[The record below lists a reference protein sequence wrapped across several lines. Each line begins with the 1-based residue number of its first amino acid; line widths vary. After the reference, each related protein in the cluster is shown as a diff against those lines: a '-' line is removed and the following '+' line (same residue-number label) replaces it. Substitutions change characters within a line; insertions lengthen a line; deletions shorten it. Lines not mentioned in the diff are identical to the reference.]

1 MPLTR
6 RQFFAATAAAAA
18 SAQFTAARHA
28 TAQEP
33 AASPA
38 MRLGLVTYLWGQ
50 DWDLPTL
57 LKNCEATGLLG
68 VELRT
73 QHKHGVEPGLSA
85 AARQEVRQRFADSP
99 VTLVGYGSNAE
110 FHSPDPAE
118 VQRNIELTKSYVQL
132 MHDCGGSGVKV
143 KPNSLPKDVPVEKTL
158 TQIGEALNTVAAYAA
173 DFQQKIRL
181 EVHGQG
187 TSELPHI
194 KSIMDVATHPNV
206 GVCWN
211 SNATDLSGDG
221 LTHNFGLI
229 RTRLADTAHVREL
242 TAGDYPYAEL
252 MKLFSAAK
260 FTGWILLECHSNP
273 ADRMAAIKA
282 QVEEF
287 GRIVFSVQCSVF
299 SD

>member
-1 MPLTR
+1 MTLTR
-6 RQFFAATAAAAA
+6 RQFLVTSAAATVAVP
-18 SAQFTAARHA
+18 FLPTVFA
-28 TAQEP
+28 TAQETATTP
-33 AASPA
+33 T

-57 LKNCEATGLLG
+57 LKNCEATGLQG
-68 VELRT
+68 IELRT
-73 QHKHGVEPGLSA
+73 QHKHGVEPELSA
-85 AARQEVRQRFADSP
+85 AARQEVRKRFADSP

-110 FHSPDPAE
+110 FHSPDRAE

-143 KPNSLPKDVPVEKTL
+143 KPNSLPKEVPVEKTL

-173 DFQQKIRL
+173 DFNQKIRL

-194 KSIMDVATHPNV
+194 KTIMDVATHPNV

-211 SNATDLSGDG
+211 SNATDLIGEG
-221 LTHNFGLI
+221 LAHNFGLI
-229 RTRLADTAHVREL
+229 QHRLADTAHVREL

-252 MKLFSAAK
+252 MRLFIAAK
-260 FTGWILLECHSNP
+260 FNGWILLECHSNP
-273 ADRMAAIKA
+273 PDRIEAIRR
-282 QVEEF
+282 QVEEY
-287 GRIVFSVQCSVF
+287 GKIRGK
-299 SD
+299 

>member
-6 RQFFAATAAAAA
+6 RQFLVASAATTIVVPFLPTV
-18 SAQFTAARHA
+18 FT
-28 TAQEP
+28 TAQETTTT
-33 AASPA
+33 PA
-38 MRLGLVTYLWGQ
+38 MQLGLVTYLWGQ

-57 LKNCEATGLLG
+57 LKNCEATGLHG

-73 QHKHGVEPGLSA
+73 QHKHGVEPELSA
-85 AARQEVRQRFADSP
+85 AARQEVRKRFADSP

-173 DFQQKIRL
+173 DFNQKIRL

-211 SNATDLSGDG
+211 SNATDLIGDG
-221 LTHNFGLI
+221 LAHNFGLI
-229 RTRLADTAHVREL
+229 KNRLADTAHVREL
-242 TAGDYPYAEL
+242 APSDYPYAEL
-252 MKLFSAAK
+252 MKLMIEAK
-260 FTGWILLECHSNP
+260 FSGWILLECHSNP
-273 ADRMAAIKA
+273 PDRIEAIRK
-282 QVEEF
+282 QVVEY
-287 GRIVFSVQCSVF
+287 GRIGGK
-299 SD
+299 

>member
-1 MPLTR
+1 MTLTR
-6 RQFFAATAAAAA
+6 RQFLATSAAATVAVPFLPTVCAAA
-18 SAQFTAARHA
+18 
-28 TAQEP
+28 QEKTTT
-33 AASPA
+33 PA

-57 LKNCEATGLLG
+57 LKNCEATGLQG

-73 QHKHGVEPGLSA
+73 QHQHGVEPDLSA
-85 AARQEVRQRFADSP
+85 AARQEVRKRFADSP

-143 KPNSLPKDVPVEKTL
+143 KPNSLPKEVPVEKTL

-173 DFQQKIRL
+173 DFNQKIRL

-194 KSIMDVATHPNV
+194 QSIMDVATHPNV

-211 SNATDLSGDG
+211 SNATDLIGDG
-221 LTHNFGLI
+221 LAHNFGLI
-229 RTRLADTAHVREL
+229 KNRLADTAHVREL
-242 TAGDYPYAEL
+242 TPSDYPYAEL
-252 MKLFSAAK
+252 FKLLIEAQYS
-260 FTGWILLECHSNP
+260 GWILLECHSNP
-273 ADRMAAIKA
+273 PDRLEAIKR
-282 QVEEF
+282 QVEEY
-287 GRIVFSVQCSVF
+287 GKIAGK
-299 SD
+299 